1 MSDQRDD
8 LNSLDDTDALPPHL
22 EDVHRLL
29 LRDGARW
36 RARLPDS
43 ASHAPIEQQDAR
55 VDRRVETPTPG
66 SPGSR
71 GSQNIQQNVRKEVYM
86 HDTNQIDDGPSTPAT
101 PATATKSRFRGIAAV
116 GAAVVVVALFAGLL
130 YTFGPGHTT
139 AGNSGPKGTN
149 VPGTPA
155 PGTPILGTAAAT
167 QDPNDNGWPAIASLQ
182 KQPAVP
188 IFAPGN
194 PAIIYEAGP
203 TVLRRSDDGGKS
215 WHTLTL
221 PSDSGSNPAFVN
233 ILVSPL
239 DARKAILQVT
249 AYQAQG
255 VNTCPTAF
263 SPGHGSA
270 VASSGAVP
278 LSSNIPSSG
287 SISCTVQYFSADG
300 GQHWAHLNAPGGK
313 VLGNKGAGAM
323 MPDAPSTPIFA
334 QGSRLYTYAGCGP
347 VCNSPDDYRIVTST
361 DGGAT
366 WSYAD
371 DALASQ
377 SAHVCSFMPT
387 VSGSTLFA
395 LTSNPGC
402 SVEGG
407 APNPALWS
415 STDGGATWSRATLPT
430 SSQVPQRLL
439 VISHGSQTL
448 VYLNLQAPPQSHIG
462 AGPGTPADLRVST
475 DGGRHWSAAP
485 ASGVPAG
492 YGSTFGAIGALSDG
506 TVVEPF
512 SGPGPGDQVW
522 PVVYGWKPGDAA
534 WHRIS
539 KPLTGNTV
547 SFTIVPGGSAG
558 QDQIWGVTQ
567 GAWTGN
573 TPSYNVGV
581 ITVGK

>member
-8 LNSLDDTDALPPHL
+8 LNSLDDTDALPPDL

-36 RARLPDS
+36 RVRLPDS
-43 ASHAPIEQQDAR
+43 ASHAPIEQHDVR
-55 VDRRVETPTPG
+55 VDRRVETPTPA
-66 SPGSR
+66 SPGTR
-71 GSQNIQQNVRKEVYM
+71 GSHDIQQNVRKEVFM
-86 HDTNQIDDGPSTPAT
+86 HDTTQIDDGPRPSTT
-101 PATATKSRFRGIAAV
+101 PPTPPTGRFRSIVAV
-116 GAAVVVVALFAGLL
+116 GAAVAIVALFAALL
-130 YTFGPGHTT
+130 YTFGPGRTT
-139 AGNSGPKGTN
+139 AGNGGKSAMN
-149 VPGTPA
+149 TPA
-155 PGTPILGTAAAT
+155 ATPTAHAT
-167 QDPNDNGWPAIASLQ
+167 ATTDPNDNGWPPVASLQ

-194 PAIIYEAGP
+194 PAIVYEAAP
-203 TVLRRSDDGGKS
+203 SVLRRSDDGGKS
-215 WHTLTL
+215 WHNLTL
-221 PSDSGSNPAFVN
+221 PSDSGSSPAFVS

-239 DARKAILQVT
+239 DAQKAILQVT
-249 AYQAQG
+249 ANQAKG
-255 VNTCPTAF
+255 VTTCPTAF
-263 SPGHGSA
+263 SSGHGAA

-278 LSSNIPSSG
+278 LSSNIRASG
-287 SISCTVQYFSADG
+287 SITCTVQYFSTDG
-300 GQHWAHLNAPGGK
+300 GQHWAHLHAPSGA
-313 VLGNKGAGAM
+313 VLGNKSADST
-323 MPDAPSTPIFA
+323 MPDAPSKPIFA

-347 VCNSPDDYRIVTST
+347 ACTGPDDFRIVTST
-361 DGGAT
+361 NGGAT

-371 DALASQ
+371 DALAGQ

-387 VSGSTLFA
+387 ASGSTLFA

-402 SVEGG
+402 SVETG

-430 SSQVPQRLL
+430 SSQVPQSLL

-547 SFTIVPGGSAG
+547 SFTIVTGGSAE

-567 GAWTGN
+567 GAWTDN